1 LFCPYCA
8 SNDTKVVDKR
18 DLEDTN
24 ASRRRRECLKCNKR
38 FTTYERIENVD
49 LRVVKKDGSQEKYD
63 REKFKRGI
71 SLAAQKLTPEEVE
84 EMVDAIEMRLLN
96 RKSTEV
102 STGDIGR
109 MVLTRLKHKDPI
121 GYMRFASVF
130 IGFKDLD
137 EFKRELDKIRSK

>member
-1 LFCPYCA
+1 
-8 SNDTKVVDKR
+8 
-18 DLEDTN
+18 
-24 ASRRRRECLKCNKR
+24 
-38 FTTYERIENVD
+38 
-49 LRVVKKDGSQEKYD
+49 
-63 REKFKRGI
+63 
-71 SLAAQKLTPEEVE
+71 LAAQKLTPEEVE